1 MTSPEASSRRASP
14 KRAEAYDLSR
24 RAGLLAAV
32 LGVVALGLSLRLFGY
47 RLGLP
52 FVIVKYG
59 GSLLWAS
66 MVYGLIAAILPRR
79 APGFVAMI
87 AAAVALAVELFR
99 LYHTPWLDAFRLT
112 TAGAL
117 LLGRIFSLWNL
128 LAYALGIALA
138 AGLDRRRPAARGG
151 R

>member
-1 MTSPEASSRRASP
+1 MTSPDASSRRASP
-14 KRAEAYDLSR
+14 ERAEAHDLPR

-52 FVIVKYG
+52 
-59 GSLLWAS
+59 S
-66 MVYGLIAAILPRR
+66 AIMPRR
-79 APGFVAMI
+79 APGLVAMI

-117 LLGRIFSLWNL
+117 LLGRIFSPWNL